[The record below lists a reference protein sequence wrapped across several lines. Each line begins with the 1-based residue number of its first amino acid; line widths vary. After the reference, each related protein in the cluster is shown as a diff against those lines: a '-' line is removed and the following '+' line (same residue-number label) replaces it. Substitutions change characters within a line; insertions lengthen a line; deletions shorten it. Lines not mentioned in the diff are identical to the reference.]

1 MLRSCDVDKLRPG
14 MKVGR
19 DVKDFDG
26 KVILKQDTV
35 LNAKKINNLLGYNIF
50 TVYIDEIKEEPVV
63 KLGNTHGMLD
73 SEYME
78 CYQKT
83 YKKIHDLFYTVGQGG
98 DFDIPLLDSVVANE
112 NIDILCDNK
121 IAVRQI
127 HNMSRTDDYTI
138 HHATNVG
145 ILAGLFSK
153 WLRYP
158 RANMRELVMA
168 GILTEIGKTK
178 VPKTILNKK
187 GKLEPDELLAVQRHV
202 DYGYDML
209 KFTPMKEFP
218 NVLLGVLH
226 HHERMDGTGYPN
238 HLKGRQISDYGK
250 ILAFLDIYDAMAANR
265 SYASRKSP
273 FDIFEILNSDIQKG
287 KLDQRFGILFMRH
300 LRASLKDCWVGLSD
314 GQTAKIILIDPNN
327 VTAQPIVQTPQNKF
341 IDLNK
346 AENLKVEALLTAEE
360 I

>member
-1 MLRSCDVDKLRPG
+1 

-26 KVILKQDTV
+26 KVILRQNTI
-35 LNAKKINNLLGYNIF
+35 LNAKKISSLIGYNIF
-50 TVYIDEIKEEPVV
+50 SVYIESVEEKPVV
-63 KLGNTHGMLD
+63 KIANNNMLD
-73 SEYME
+73 FSYLD
-78 CYQKT
+78 CYKST
-83 YKKIHDLFYTVGQGG
+83 YEKIHDIFYKVGQGG
-98 DFDIPLLDSVVANE
+98 ELDIPKLDSVLENE
-112 NIDILCDNK
+112 NMDKLCDNK
-121 IAVRQI
+121 IAVMQI
-127 HNMSRTDDYTI
+127 HNMTRDGDYTI

-178 VPKTILNKK
+178 VPKAILNKK
-187 GKLEPDELLAVQRHV
+187 GKLEPDELLQVQRHV

-209 KFTPMKEFP
+209 KFTPLKQFP

-226 HHERMDGTGYPN
+226 HHERIDGTGYPN

-265 SYASRKSP
+265 SYARRNSP
-273 FDIFEILNSDIQKG
+273 FDIFKILNGDIGKG
-287 KLDQRFGILFMRH
+287 KLDTRFGILFMRH
-300 LRASLKDCWVGLSD
+300 LRQSLKDCWVGLSD
-314 GQTAKIILIDPNN
+314 GQRAKIVLLDPND
-327 VTAQPIVQTPQNKF
+327 VVAQPIVQTPQNKF

-346 AENLKVEALLTAEE
+346 SPELKVEVLLTAQEV
-360 I
+360 

>member
-1 MLRSCDVDKLRPG
+1 

-19 DVKDFDG
+19 DVKDFGG
-26 KVILKQDTV
+26 KVILQQDTI
-35 LNAKKINNLLGYNIF
+35 LNTKKINSLIGYNIF
-50 TVYIDEIKEEPVV
+50 SVYIDEVAEKPVV
-63 KLGNTHGMLD
+63 KIANPNGMLD
-73 SEYME
+73 SDYLE

-83 YKKIHDLFYTVGQGG
+83 YQKIHDLFYKVGQGG
-98 DFDIPLLDSVVANE
+98 EFEIPLLDAVVEND

-127 HNMSRTDDYTI
+127 HNMTRDGDYTI

-145 ILAGLFSK
+145 ILAGLFAK

-226 HHERMDGTGYPN
+226 HHERIDGTGYPN

-265 SYASRKSP
+265 SYAKRKSP
-273 FDIFEILNSDIQKG
+273 FDIFQIFYGDIQKG

-300 LRASLKDCWVGLSD
+300 LRTSLKDCWVGLSD
-314 GQTAKIILIDPNN
+314 GQRAKIVLLDPNN

-346 AENLKVEALLTAEE
+346 AEDLKVEVLLTAEE